1 MCPTVTIYPTSIR
14 KEPGISWSLLSGEP
28 KKVKVST
35 KEAKNEIFRRTIED
49 EELSLSD
56 LNMRLPFI
64 KMNKVVASE
73 EITEMQ
79 KKIGKSEIRIVLLV
93 ILKKEIVTGI
103 VIGIN
108 LTELAKIGLEGVNEF
123 RWNTK
128 VNLKFSKMNF
138 LNS

>member
-1 MCPTVTIYPTSIR
+1 
-14 KEPGISWSLLSGEP
+14 
-28 KKVKVST
+28 
-35 KEAKNEIFRRTIED
+35 
-49 EELSLSD
+49 
-56 LNMRLPFI
+56 
-64 KMNKVVASE
+64 MNKVVASE

-128 VNLKFSKMNF
+128 VYLEFKNNVLI
-138 LNS
+138 

>member
-1 MCPTVTIYPTSIR
+1 
-14 KEPGISWSLLSGEP
+14 
-28 KKVKVST
+28 
-35 KEAKNEIFRRTIED
+35 
-49 EELSLSD
+49 
-56 LNMRLPFI
+56 
-64 KMNKVVASE
+64 
-73 EITEMQ
+73 MQ